1 MEIEEILG
9 VILVVWLAI
18 AFTAV
23 CVAWWKQRRHPHSA
37 PSRRPAPP
45 SVYHRSSGRVYER
58 AYDYRLI
65 MGIRRRPD
73 HRWEEIEIYDY
84 DHDENDWPRNGQRIR
99 NMSQEELNGYY
110 QSLLVNGWEPYGER
124 EDGPPLF
131 ACYRRPIDHP
141 LKRR

>member
-9 VILVVWLAI
+9 VILVCWLVF
-18 AFTAV
+18 AFLTVILNV
-23 CVAWWKQRRHPHSA
+23 CKQNQRRP
-37 PSRRPAPP
+37 PRPRKPAPP
-45 SVYHRSSGRVYER
+45 PVRFRSDTRIYER

-65 MGIRRRPD
+65 MGIRRRAD
-73 HRWEEIEIYDY
+73 NRWEEIEIYDY

-110 QSLLVNGWEPYGER
+110 QSLLANGWEPHGER
-124 EDGPPLF
+124 EEGPPLF